1 MRLKLET
8 ILGADF
14 LETPFGVTPVTTV
27 DVIVVR
33 RSEDVIQLLS
43 LSLLTH
49 EIVHCSSVGGLA
61 E

>member
-14 LETPFGVTPVTTV
+14 LESPLGVTPVTTV
-27 DVIVVR
+27 DVVIVR
-33 RSEDVIQLLS
+33 RSEDVIKLLG
-43 LSLLTH
+43 LGLLTH
-49 EIVHCSSVGGLA
+49 EIVLCSVGGLA

>member
-33 RSEDVIQLLS
+33 RSEDVIQLLG

-49 EIVHCSSVGGLA
+49 EIVLCSVDGLA